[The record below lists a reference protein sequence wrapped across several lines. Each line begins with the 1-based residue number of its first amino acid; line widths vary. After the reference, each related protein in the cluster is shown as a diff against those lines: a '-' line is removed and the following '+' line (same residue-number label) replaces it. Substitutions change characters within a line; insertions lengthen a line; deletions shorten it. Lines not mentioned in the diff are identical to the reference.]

1 MKKYKVQ
8 KTAEGFSLW
17 VLKDFG
23 EGHAWVDTGKRI
35 HFEKKK
41 DEKKHEESN
50 SH

>member
-1 MKKYKVQ
+1 MEKYKIA
-8 KTAEGFSLW
+8 KTKKGFSLW

-35 HFEKKK
+35 RFEKKK